1 MKFGLLFVRSL
12 LIATLAVVTQ
22 AVLMQPA
29 HAQSIEVNI
38 LNRHTFLIIKGS
50 LGLACHRPTGSTETL
65 YGEIDTVLGA
75 SGVSQQVFTSRGRNW
90 VRQLQRKYN
99 DQIRTLRRRLERE
112 RDRDASR
119 ALINQI
125 KAKLK
130 QRLSALKQ
138 ARSALNG
145 CQKFTPGAPA
155 IPQVPPPVEE
165 EDLEEELTF
174 EDSPFPQLPRNLDG
188 TVKLDPSELSIV
200 FYVSYRGN
208 DADNGLS
215 PEGAVRTFARAWQLL
230 TQASSHGVTAHQIRF
245 ERGGIYNDQLAFM
258 SGWSSRVPFVI
269 GDYGPTNLPRPIMTQ
284 PVQISGTLKNIA
296 LTGLDFYN
304 PARDPFAPT
313 FNPGS
318 PDLVAIRIN
327 GGVSR
332 ILIQLSNIRS
342 YTNGIFITGAGDS
355 GAQLARR
362 VASIRNNFLDLYNL
376 QEEVSG
382 NRGLTSMFWLNDT
395 VPGGMNRFT
404 LGIYAKN
411 VNGLNITGSMF
422 ARIGTPLGLSSE
434 QGNSGQSG
442 LPVITPD
449 TKAYSVFVDRKADSY
464 VVVRDS
470 QFIDGIHAIG
480 VKGFTYDQF
489 NQLEAQLGTVE
500 IYSNVFYRMNHAV
513 LTWSPSVTLFDNA
526 VVQPVR
532 RQLNPYVSAFQ
543 LVDASAL
550 DVYRNVFMNSLSDNH
565 GKDRGIS
572 IWGHADFA
580 YHKVFQ
586 NKFFNFVGEIIYG
599 KLEWYDTLWVDGP
612 FGPRQIPF
620 SQGPESITIRDNI
633 IMSSNTHQALV
644 EVNERDRG
652 IDHMVFRNNTLWNPY
667 APQGRLWATE
677 EHGTIT
683 ALQNVYE
690 DPPAVCEDPLH
701 QRLCDVN
708 PFHPNC
714 EPCLNPVCLYKEVTR
729 SPNMRMTQANW
740 YPGVGAGLIVSGGAG
755 YNIVGSWG
763 PSRIGIPC
771 DSPVT
776 VGMTHYLN
784 TLLTLPQW
792 LQFINR
798 NGPNELPP
806 GTANG
811 LRIAPTSF
819 SDPERTIA
827 TFLATNNIQVRD
839 ENGLRPATTLD
850 DYVDYV
856 ANFWRHTPNEEVS
869 LDPRTWGK
877 NVEIYFAGGLN
888 ILAP

>member
-50 LGLACHRPTGSTETL
+50 LGLACHRPAGSTETL

-145 CQKFTPGAPA
+145 CQNFTPGAPA

-174 EDSPFPQLPRNLDG
+174 DDSPFPQLPRNLDG

-245 ERGGIYNDQLAFM
+245 ERGGVYNDQLAFM

-332 ILIQLSNIRS
+332 ILVQLSNIRA
-342 YTNGIFITGAGDS
+342 YTNGIFITGAGGS

-376 QEEVSG
+376 H
-382 NRGLTSMFWLNDT
+382 
-395 VPGGMNRFT
+395 GGMNGFT
-404 LGIYAKN
+404 LGVYAHN
-411 VNGLNITGSMF
+411 VNGLNVTGNLF
-422 ARIGTPLGLSSE
+422 ARVGNPLGLSSE
-434 QGNSGQSG
+434 QGNTGQSG
-442 LPVITPD
+442 LPVVNPD
-449 TKAYSVFVDRKADSY
+449 PKAWAVAVDQKALGY

-470 QFIDGIHAIG
+470 QFIDGVVG
-480 VKGFTYDQF
+480 VKINGFIFDQF
-489 NQLEAQLGTVE
+489 NQLDGQLGTVE
-500 IYSNVFYRMNHAV
+500 IYSNLFYRMSHAV
-513 LTWSPSVTLFDNA
+513 NSWTPAVTIYDNA
-526 VVQPVR
+526 VVEMIR
-532 RQLNPYVSAFQ
+532 RPLVPYVSGFQ
-543 LVDASAL
+543 LKDSSAL
-550 DVYRNVFMNSLSDNH
+550 DVYRNVFINSLTDYT
-565 GKDRGIS
+565 GKDRGIYV
-572 IWGHADFA
+572 WGHAEFA

-586 NKFFNFVGEIIYG
+586 NKFYNVVGEIIYG

-612 FGPRQIPF
+612 FGPRQVPF

-633 IMSSNTHQALV
+633 IMSSNTRQALV
-644 EVNERDRG
+644 EVAQSDRG
-652 IDHMVFRNNTLWNPY
+652 INNMTFRNNTLWNPN
-667 APQGRLWATE
+667 APEGRLWASE
-677 EHGTIT
+677 EHGNIT
-683 ALQNVYE
+683 GLDNVYE
-690 DPPAVCEDPLH
+690 DIPPECNDPFHQLFCELNPLH
-701 QRLCDVN
+701 S
-708 PFHPNC
+708 NC
-714 EPCLNPVCLYKEVTR
+714 QACLNPICLYKEVTR
-729 SPNMRMTQANW
+729 TPNIRMTQANW
-740 YPGVGAGLIVSGGAG
+740 YPSVGAGLIVPGGTS
-755 YNIVGSWG
+755 YSVLGSWG
-763 PSRIGIPC
+763 PNRIAIPC
-771 DSPVT
+771 DSAVT
-776 VGMTHYLN
+776 VGLDHYLN
-784 TLLTLPQW
+784 TLLTLPEW

-798 NGPNELPP
+798 NGQNELPP

-839 ENGLRPATTLD
+839 ENGLRPATTLN

-877 NVEIYFAGGLN
+877 NVQIYFAGGLN